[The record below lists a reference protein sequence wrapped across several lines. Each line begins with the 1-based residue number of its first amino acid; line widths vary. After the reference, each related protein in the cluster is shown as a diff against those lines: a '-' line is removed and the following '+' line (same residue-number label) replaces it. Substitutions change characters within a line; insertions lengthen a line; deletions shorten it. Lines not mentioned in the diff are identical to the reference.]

1 MIFPIPKFITS
12 FNSSPNLYETTTF
25 SIAPFCDLAL
35 PTRKRASVQ
44 AKYISCCSL
53 WP

>member
-35 PTRKRASVQ
+35 PT
-44 AKYISCCSL
+44 
-53 WP
+53 